1 MSFLKILAFIILTS
15 PFLATSVVRSSL
27 AIFTACFYFH
37 KWRCS
42 WCPILLS
49 PAPLWMILVTFL
61 CVDLDGRHEMNIVSH
76 AHSPISKFS
85 FNFQVCSSLPD
96 QIIFRNGRCGPHIRG
111 PFISINL
118 YSNHLPVPVDS
129 THFPLKFPFTLL
141 SALSIHAM
149 ENSISLH
156 N

>member
-1 MSFLKILAFIILTS
+1 MSFRKILAFIILTS
-15 PFLATSVVRSSL
+15 PFLLTSVVRSFL
-27 AIFTACFYFH
+27 AIFTVCFYLH

-49 PAPLWMILVTFL
+49 PAPLWITLLAFL
-61 CVDLDGRHEMNIVSH
+61 CVDLDGRHVLSIISH
-76 AHSPISKFS
+76 VHSPISKFS
-85 FNFQVCSSLPD
+85 LNLQVYSSLSD
-96 QIIFRNGRCGPHIRG
+96 QIIFRNGGCGPRIRG

-118 YSNHLPVPVDS
+118 YSNQLPVPLES
-129 THFPLKFPFTLL
+129 ANFPLKFLFTLL

-149 ENSISLH
+149 ENRISFH